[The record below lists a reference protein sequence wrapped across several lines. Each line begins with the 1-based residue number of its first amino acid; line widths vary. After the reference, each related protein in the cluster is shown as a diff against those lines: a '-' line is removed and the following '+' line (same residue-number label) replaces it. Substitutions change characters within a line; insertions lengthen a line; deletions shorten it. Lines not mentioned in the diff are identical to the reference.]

1 MYWGWIMAEQPSQEE
16 REHAWHTVSGCF
28 INLARLGH
36 GEYGRRLL
44 ATCIGLL
51 RADENTPSPWP
62 KQPGYIPEPLAGY
75 LAEILEGALA
85 AASKSAVSDAM
96 HITRPAHR
104 PQSGYSEARLWCV
117 AWIKK
122 KARAIGA
129 RNLPENSAL
138 SKELAEALSIETE
151 FDIDDRTIRRWVDKD
166 RTEAITFLCFE
177 NSDED
182 LPDFIKNHTF
192 YGL

>member
-1 MYWGWIMAEQPSQEE
+1 MAEQSSQEE
-16 REHAWHTVSGCF
+16 REYAWHTVSEAL

-36 GEYGRRLL
+36 SEYGRRLL

-51 RADENTPSPWP
+51 RADEDTYSPWP
-62 KQPGYIPEPLAGY
+62 KKPGYIPEPLAGY

-96 HITRPAHR
+96 HITRAAHR
-104 PQSGYSEARLWCV
+104 PKSGYPDARLSCV

-129 RNLPENSAL
+129 HNLPENTAL
-138 SKELAEALSIETE
+138 SKALGEALALETD
-151 FDIDDRTIRRWVDKD
+151 FDFDDRTIRRWVDKD
-166 RTEAITFLCFE
+166 ASFKF
-177 NSDED
+177 
-182 LPDFIKNHTF
+182 
-192 YGL
+192 